1 MKPFVLGLS
10 LLLAG
15 CALNSK
21 LLLSPAVRQQ
31 ITPKAEITATP
42 FIQQA
47 DFQCGP
53 ASLAMVLNLYGMTV
67 TPEQL
72 AAHAFT
78 PKAEGSFPVELDMAA
93 RRQGFVSYPVN
104 SIDGLLQ
111 EVNAGHPVLI
121 LQNLGVSWYPQ
132 WHFAVVIGYDLE
144 QQLVIL
150 RSGDQPRRQTPLRL
164 FDTTWQRSERWGR
177 VVLPPRTLPATAQPL
192 NYIQAITRLES
203 AKQLTAAQQAYRT
216 AVTRWPE
223 EPLARFGLANALLQ
237 DAQAQAAIT
246 EYSIL
251 LQQQP
256 TMAEAWNNYAYAL
269 HAYNCVQEAQ
279 RAVQCAL
286 HLQPNNTAFKDTA
299 TELEHTNPPTHANCP
314 SLHCAQPSL

>member
-1 MKPFVLGLS
+1 MKRFVLGFS

-21 LLLSPAVRQQ
+21 VLLSPAVRQQ
-31 ITPKAEITATP
+31 ITPQAEITATP

-67 TPEQL
+67 TPEHL
-72 AAHAFT
+72 AAQAFT

-93 RRQGFVSYPVN
+93 RRQGFISYPIN
-104 SIDGLLQ
+104 SIDALLQ

-144 QQLVIL
+144 QQLLIL

-177 VVLPPRTLPATAQPL
+177 VVLPPQILPVTAQPL
-192 NYIQAITRLES
+192 NYVQAITRLES

-216 AVTRWPE
+216 AVNHWPE
-223 EPLARFGLANALLQ
+223 APLARFGLANALLQ
-237 DAQAQAAIT
+237 NAQPQAAIT
-246 EYSIL
+246 EYSRL

-256 TMAEAWNNYAYAL
+256 ALAEAWNNYAYAL
-269 HAYNCVQEAQ
+269 QAYHCLQAAR

-286 HLQPNNTAFKDTA
+286 QLEPDNIVFKDTA
-299 TELEHTNPPTHANCP
+299 TELEHANPPTHGNCP
-314 SLHCAQPSL
+314 VLHCTQPSL